1 MFSPE
6 REAKRELCHRLDL
19 PRLETSGCW
28 WGQVWNCNLNF
39 ELEIICHLSL
49 VHHKIHLFQFFPCE
63 AFQWRNCFLCC
74 RPILGYSVEM
84 YDLPT
89 GNWVTVTQTDDEATR
104 QAIAIWLQQRVDL
117 KLFGTWTLTNVTS
130 CFNQGRSWTTFSA
143 GSCTGFVWGL
153 SMRLETP
160 FLVALSSS
168 IDCNFFMY
176 AFIWCLNLLVA
187 NAQNSQFGKLSDQ
200 ASPPTRL

>member
-1 MFSPE
+1 MPILFP
-6 REAKRELCHRLDL
+6 
-19 PRLETSGCW
+19 G
-28 WGQVWNCNLNF
+28 
-39 ELEIICHLSL
+39 HLVNINPPQNPS
-49 VHHKIHLFQFFPCE
+49 FPFFPMLFIEELVVCC
-63 AFQWRNCFLCC
+63 NC

-130 CFNQGRSWTTFSA
+130 CFNQGRSWTTFSV

-153 SMRLETP
+153 STRLETP

-168 IDCNFFMY
+168 R
-176 AFIWCLNLLVA
+176 LLLFHVCIYMV
-187 NAQNSQFGKLSDQ
+187 
-200 ASPPTRL
+200 P